1 MIAIIKK
8 KMTIIALITIF
19 RFKKEKISYK
29 ICRHFSPQS
38 FLLSIK
44 LVQQEKILPIM
55 VKQKNQLQT
64 AGKGSK
70 NLHQNLLKWFIDTK
84 R

>member
-19 RFKKEKISYK
+19 RFKKEKISYM